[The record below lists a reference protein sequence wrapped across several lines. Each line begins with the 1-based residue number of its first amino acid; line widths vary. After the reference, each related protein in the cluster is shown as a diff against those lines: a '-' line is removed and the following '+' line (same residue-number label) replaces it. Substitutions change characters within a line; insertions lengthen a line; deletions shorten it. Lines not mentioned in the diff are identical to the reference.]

1 MKYFTKLPIAFIMT
15 LTGVSYYLSRWITHN
30 NWMDWS
36 DIYSRYNN
44 CGMAHYQQKGEIA
57 LDYVQLSSN

>member
-1 MKYFTKLPIAFIMT
+1 MT
-15 LTGVSYYLSRWITHN
+15 LTRVSYYLSRWITHN